1 MERSHFFGFWRKVLV
16 EPEALLCLLFRRC
29 LCRKG
34 EMCYKKGRRLLKDFY
49 LSENFAHSR
58 IIALQAPKSEASHHH
73 TPMPHA
79 LC

>member
-1 MERSHFFGFWRKVLV
+1 MERSEPFCFREKVLLQ
-16 EPEALLCLLFRRC
+16 PEALMCLPFRRC
-29 LCRKG
+29 FCRNG

-58 IIALQAPKSEASHHH
+58 IIALQGSKSGASHHH
-73 TPMPHA
+73 TPMLHA